1 MDMSANSAPRRL
13 VRRPLDLSAP
23 VELRD
28 ATWRH
33 LLAAE
38 SRLAA
43 VPESLALATARL
55 SPRHWTPTGWQA
67 SLEQQALAHY
77 LSPEIERR
85 CPPVA
90 TPDTRSQAEREQLAR
105 HESALLGHCGR
116 GDADG
121 LGNELLSISGR
132 LLGSAGRLRTGPMRI
147 RSADQDAVIELPD
160 GPTARRQLERALA
173 LLAAAGPQ
181 PSLVCAIRVY
191 VALLNAHA
199 FPDGNG
205 RIARLLLNFAF
216 RRAGMPPRAYLPVF
230 TAMHASR
237 GGYEI
242 RLREAE
248 IFGRWDPIIQF
259 FCQVLLIASGPA
271 EEWP

>member
-1 MDMSANSAPRRL
+1 MDMSANSAPRRIL
-13 VRRPLDLSAP
+13 RRPLDLSAP
-23 VELRD
+23 LELRD
-28 ATWRH
+28 DTWRH

-55 SPRHWTPTGWQA
+55 SPRTWTPTGWQA
-67 SLEQQALAHY
+67 SLDQQALAHY

-90 TPDTRSQAEREQLAR
+90 APDIRSQTERELLAR
-105 HESALLGHCGR
+105 HEAALLDHGCR
-116 GDADG
+116 GDAEG
-121 LGNELLSISGR
+121 LREELLRLSGGLLGNT
-132 LLGSAGRLRTGPMRI
+132 GRLRTGPMQI

-160 GPTARRQLERALA
+160 GPTARRQLVDALA

-205 RIARLLLNFAF
+205 RIARLLLNFAL
-216 RRAGMPPRAYLPVF
+216 RRAGMSPRAYLPVF
-230 TAMHASR
+230 TAMRVSR

-248 IFGRWDPIIQF
+248 IFGRWDPIIRF
-259 FCQVLLIASGPA
+259 FCQVLLITAGPA